1 MNADNN
7 SLKRLRYV
15 LALSGLA
22 VAGPL
27 FAASGQ
33 FTFVT
38 GDVRVV
44 TPGNRTVVASQGMD
58 LNPGD
63 LVVTGGDGMAQL
75 TMVDSARLSLRSN
88 TQMRIESYP
97 EKAGGGENSILSLLN
112 GTLRTFTSLLSPSSR
127 EKFQMK
133 TRVATV
139 GIRGSGSLLF
149 YCETNC
155 PSDPGQPAIPDNTTF
170 HHTIEGSHCV
180 NTIDLKADCVV
191 TGPGDTLQVNA
202 GVPPRLVAPPSFL
215 LKTGFNMTSK
225 TSAKS
230 AEAGTEDARNFAAA
244 DGSNIPPPATN
255 LLGGNGLGF
264 SLTDASGNIAG
275 GDPLGLRD
283 VVVAG
288 GIAISSQA
296 TQSGLTLENGGLRG
310 FSSYAGLQSGLN
322 VSITG
327 GTLTDVH
334 TLNIGGNDISVGRWD
349 DGALSGQGGA
359 NGSVH
364 WAYGGAGF
372 PSYLSEVLTG
382 TSTYTLAAATSPTN
396 QNNLAGTLSAA
407 TLNVNFSNR
416 TLNAAL
422 AIALPGAAG
431 GSWNLNASNVP
442 FSFNSFFATT
452 ADRLVITN
460 GTGVTSANNPLLYG
474 GLSGSFVGSSLA
486 AAILG
491 YSFTDQS
498 SRIPAS
504 FNTVSGVAAL
514 TGTAQ
519 NSGAPF
525 RDGLASDPSGVLGGF
540 AFIRNFATT
549 DRPEEVTQGANG
561 ALSAFA
567 APYFFGGGFAGH
579 STYQQGTSTVVD
591 AGFDPATGL
600 SWGRWSGGAASVSN
614 GSSTQTIALAND
626 SLHYIF
632 GSAQT
637 GPVSLPLTGT
647 ASYDVVGSTRPTDSA
662 GHTGTFNS
670 ATLAANFTNRT
681 VDLGVNFAINGQTW
695 NAAAGGVPIYRDQY
709 FSAYAG
715 APIPGIPGPAQLT
728 ISCAPS
734 CGSGAT
740 GAVDGFF
747 TGRSGQG
754 AGMMYNVGGS
764 SGAVAMG
771 RRGG

>member
-1 MNADNN
+1 MQVMMRCHMNANNN
-7 SLKRLRYV
+7 SLKRLRYA

-44 TPGNRTVVASQGMD
+44 TSGNRTVVAARGMD

-63 LVVTGGDGMAQL
+63 VVVTGGDGMAQL

-88 TQMRIESYP
+88 TQMRIESYADR
-97 EKAGGGENSILSLLN
+97 AGGGESSILSLLT

-139 GIRGSGSLLF
+139 GIRGSGGLLF
-149 YCETNC
+149 YCESNC
-155 PSDPGQPAIPDNTTF
+155 PADPGQPAIPDNTTF

-191 TGPGDTLQVNA
+191 TGPGDTLQINA
-202 GVPPRLVAPPSFL
+202 GVAPRFVAPPSFL
-215 LKTGFNMTSK
+215 LSTGYNMVSNVATK
-225 TSAKS
+225 GT
-230 AEAGTEDARNFAAA
+230 AGTTEDGRNFASA
-244 DGSNIPPPATN
+244 DTGTTLPTLPSLVGN
-255 LLGGNGLGF
+255 NGLGF
-264 SLTDASGNIAG
+264 SVVDASGNIVG

-322 VSITG
+322 LSISG

-334 TLNIGGNDISVGRWD
+334 TLSIGGNDISMGRWD
-349 DGALSGQGGA
+349 GGALAGQGGV

-372 PSYLSEVLTG
+372 PSYLSQVLTG

-442 FSFNSFFATT
+442 FSSNSFFATT

-460 GTGVTSANNPLLYG
+460 GAGVTSANNQLLYG

-491 YSFTDQS
+491 YAFTDQS
-498 SRIPAS
+498 SRIPGS

-519 NSGAPF
+519 NS
-525 RDGLASDPSGVLGGF
+525 
-540 AFIRNFATT
+540 
-549 DRPEEVTQGANG
+549 
-561 ALSAFA
+561 
-567 APYFFGGGFAGH
+567 
-579 STYQQGTSTVVD
+579 
-591 AGFDPATGL
+591 
-600 SWGRWSGGAASVSN
+600 
-614 GSSTQTIALAND
+614 
-626 SLHYIF
+626 
-632 GSAQT
+632 
-637 GPVSLPLTGT
+637 
-647 ASYDVVGSTRPTDSA
+647 
-662 GHTGTFNS
+662 
-670 ATLAANFTNRT
+670 
-681 VDLGVNFAINGQTW
+681 
-695 NAAAGGVPIYRDQY
+695 
-709 FSAYAG
+709 
-715 APIPGIPGPAQLT
+715 
-728 ISCAPS
+728 
-734 CGSGAT
+734 
-740 GAVDGFF
+740 
-747 TGRSGQG
+747 
-754 AGMMYNVGGS
+754 
-764 SGAVAMG
+764 
-771 RRGG
+771 